1 MLHKHRAKAPSQL
14 SSMWMTTSSQAKL
27 CTFSSSC
34 VLLQDPVD
42 GSLAVLVKKWD
53 ITSEKQIELQLE
65 ASQEALQR

>member
-1 MLHKHRAKAPSQL
+1 
-14 SSMWMTTSSQAKL
+14 MTTSSQAKL